1 MYSGSFLGSCYP
13 GLSFLMLHAS
23 RDPLLVEMLTD
34 FWSHRY
40 IGEAIDL
47 RGVSGLRTF
56 RVLRALKTVSV
67 IPGEL
72 L

>member
-1 MYSGSFLGSCYP
+1 
-13 GLSFLMLHAS
+13 MLHAS
-23 RDPLLVEMLTD
+23 QDPLLVEMLTD